1 MSTLLLC
8 LAIGAVVIYFEW
20 ELVQTALTPIVD
32 IAVSLWFIVM
42 LLIVIMTE
50 LVLIPIAPIALLLG
64 VESRQWHIDVAKKL
78 MYSGEKKNADAN

>member
-32 IAVSLWFIVM
+32 IAVSVWFIIM
-42 LLIVIMTE
+42 LLIVITAE

-64 VESRQWHIDVAKKL
+64 IESRRWHFDIAARL
-78 MYSGEKKNADAN
+78 FRRKKNADAN